1 MHSHK
6 LKNSERYNDVLQLKT
21 EPLKTV
27 RIGFIGLGKRGKQS
41 FNHYMYIEGVEV
53 MAICDMNDENLEE
66 VNRILSL
73 NKKVPAQ
80 NYNQFEDWKTI
91 CERSDI
97 DLIYICTDRKL
108 HTSIAV
114 YAMECGKHTAVEVPA
129 ANSLEECWQLVDTA
143 EKTRKHCI
151 MLENCCYD
159 QATLSILNMKQ
170 QGLFG
175 EVFHTEGAYIHDL
188 KHLDFEQKKHYTAL
202 WQMQGNPY
210 PTHGLGPLCQL
221 FDIHRGDRL
230 KSIVSVSSGQFN
242 VPDYIANSQ
251 NSHCKLGNINTSIIK
266 TEKDKTIVL
275 QHDISSPRPYSLNF
289 LLSGTKGFVQNKSK
303 LEIAFSDN
311 PTEYIGPEVQSKLL
325 KKYQHRFYAAKGE
338 LAREVGAH
346 GGMDFIMDYRL
357 IYCLQNGLALDM
369 DVYDAAE
376 WSSIVALSAE
386 SVNNGSKPVEIPDF
400 TRGKWSKING
410 LSFSE

>member
-1 MHSHK
+1 MHSNTPNHTRE
-6 LKNSERYNDVLQLKT
+6 NNDVLQLKA
-21 EPLKTV
+21 EALKTV

-41 FNHYMYIEGVEV
+41 FNHYMHIDGVEV
-53 MAICDMNDENLEE
+53 KAICDIDDENLDE
-66 VNRILSL
+66 VNRLLSD
-73 NKKVPAQ
+73 NEKASAQ
-80 NYNQFEDWKTI
+80 NYNQADDWKTI

-108 HTSIAV
+108 HTTIAV
-114 YAMECGKHTAVEVPA
+114 YAMECGKHVAVEVPA

-143 EKTRKHCI
+143 EKTRKHCM

-159 QATLSILNMKQ
+159 EVNLSILNMKQ

-175 EVFHTEGAYIHDL
+175 EVFHAEGAYIHDL
-188 KHLDFEQKKHYTAL
+188 KDLDFEQKNHYTAL
-202 WQMQGNPY
+202 WQMEGNPY

-242 VPDYIANSQ
+242 VPDYIAKSKKN
-251 NSHCKLGNINTSIIK
+251 HCKLGNINTSIIK
-266 TEKDKTIVL
+266 TEKEKTIVL

-289 LLSGTKGFVQNKSK
+289 LLSGTKGFVQNRTK
-303 LEIAFSDN
+303 LEMAFTDHA
-311 PTEYIGPEVQSKLL
+311 TDYIGPEAQTELL
-325 KKYQHRFYAAKGE
+325 KKHEHPFYVEKAK

-376 WSSIVALSAE
+376 WSSIIPLSAA
-386 SVNNGSKPVEIPDF
+386 SIQKGSASVEIPDF
-400 TRGKWSKING
+400 TRGKWNK
-410 LSFSE
+410 LSGIKFEE